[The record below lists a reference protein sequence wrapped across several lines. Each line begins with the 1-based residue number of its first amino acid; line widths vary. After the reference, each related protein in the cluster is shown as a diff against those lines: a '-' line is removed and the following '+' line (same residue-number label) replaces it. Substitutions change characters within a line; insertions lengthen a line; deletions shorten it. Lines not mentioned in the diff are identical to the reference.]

1 MKGDGPVGWLFSPAV
16 GLLGRLRYAY
26 KILVVPVVLLLLL
39 GFVAKAYVD
48 LQRGQVAFSV
58 KERVGV
64 AYLVPLLDLTA
75 KAVTARHLAVTGG
88 GPAAGVQDAVAGV
101 DSATGR
107 YGAELGTVDGWE
119 QAKQAL
125 IRAGTADGP
134 QAAFDAYN
142 TAVADLLALIVKSS
156 DESNLTLDPD
166 LDTYYLMDAL
176 VFRLPIL
183 LDAAGR
189 AVDQAA
195 LVRAAG
201 DAADQGQAR
210 VDLAIAAGTLATTRD
225 AIDAGLATA
234 VEKTRSTTLRGRA
247 EDGGKAVHD
256 AVSRVIDQA
265 TQAAKSGD
273 MTRLGSQQ
281 GDESRAATV
290 ALATALAPEL
300 DRLIDV
306 RIGGFQAKAV
316 RVEVAIALVVLLVA
330 WLLVGLY
337 RSATVPL
344 HRMVA
349 ALGALATGDLTRS
362 VPVETRDEL
371 GQMARAL
378 NHAIARVRNAVQA
391 ISGSA
396 GGLAGSSG
404 ELSTVSGSLRAAA
417 EEASAQAETVGAA
430 AEQVSR
436 NVDTVAT
443 GTEEMTASISEI
455 AKSASQAADVAA
467 EAVVIAEEAN
477 QTVSKLGAS
486 SAEVGD
492 VVRVITAIAEQT
504 NLLALNAT
512 IEASRAGEA
521 GRGFAVV
528 AGEVKELAQQ
538 TSTATGEIGRR
549 IEAIQA
555 DTRAAVEA
563 IGGIGQVI
571 GRINEG
577 VRDARSDGDSV
588 RPAARVQERTSG
600 SEDVPDAVRQLRR
613 ACMARQRRAGA
624 SPTPLRRRVPAWTPF
639 PRAARACLAAPSSVS
654 EISLSSSTASC
665 WRSSGQRARSG
676 RVWASSSAMK
686 RCASRSPSAVSVT
699 TVTRPSS
706 SPMRRLT
713 RPRAAARSTRWLTFE
728 RSQRSAWASSPTAA
742 GAIAAHSSSA
752 CCAVRPRVRLVWRKA
767 SSSATRSRPSACGT
781 VSAGW
786 WRGPV
791 SLMARG

>member
-1 MKGDGPVGWLFSPAV
+1 MGWLFSPAV

-362 VPVETRDEL
+362 VPVETRDEV

-378 NHAIARVRNAVQA
+378 NHAIARVRDAVQA
-391 ISGSA
+391 IGGSA

-467 EAVVIAEEAN
+467 EAVVIAEQAN
-477 QTVSKLGAS
+477 QTVARLGAS
-486 SAEVGD
+486 SAEVVD

-512 IEASRAGEA
+512 IEAARAGAA

-538 TSTATGEIGRR
+538 TSTATGEIGGR

-555 DTRAAVEA
+555 DTQAAVEA

-571 GRINEG
+571 GRINDLQATIASAVEEQT
-577 VRDARSDGDSV
+577 VTTNEISHSISKVAGDSKSIAV
-588 RPAARVQERTSG
+588 SITGVTGAAGQTTGAAATTQQTAEELARTTA
-600 SEDVPDAVRQLRR
+600 ELREIV
-613 ACMARQRRAGA
+613 AR
-624 SPTPLRRRVPAWTPF
+624 F
-639 PRAARACLAAPSSVS
+639 RAA
-654 EISLSSSTASC
+654 
-665 WRSSGQRARSG
+665 
-676 RVWASSSAMK
+676 
-686 RCASRSPSAVSVT
+686 
-699 TVTRPSS
+699 
-706 SPMRRLT
+706 
-713 RPRAAARSTRWLTFE
+713 
-728 RSQRSAWASSPTAA
+728 
-742 GAIAAHSSSA
+742 
-752 CCAVRPRVRLVWRKA
+752 
-767 SSSATRSRPSACGT
+767 
-781 VSAGW
+781 
-786 WRGPV
+786 
-791 SLMARG
+791 

>member
-1 MKGDGPVGWLFSPAV
+1 VGWLFSPAV

-39 GFVAKAYVD
+39 GFVAKAYVG
-48 LQRGQVAFSV
+48 LQRSQVAFSA

-75 KAVTARHLAVTGG
+75 RAVTARHLAVTGG
-88 GPAAGVQDAVAGV
+88 DPDAGVQDAVARV
-101 DSATGR
+101 DAATGR

-119 QAKQAL
+119 RAKQAL
-125 IRAGTADGP
+125 TPAGTADGP
-134 QAAFDAYN
+134 RAAFDAYN
-142 TAVADLLALIVKSS
+142 TAVADLLALIVKTS

-183 LDAAGR
+183 LATVGR

-195 LVRAAG
+195 LARAAG

-225 AIDAGLATA
+225 SVDAGLKTA
-234 VEKTRSTTLRGRA
+234 QDHTASTTLRGRA

-256 AVSRVIDQA
+256 AVSQVIDQA
-265 TQAAKSGD
+265 TQAAKGGD
-273 MTRLGSQQ
+273 MTRLGSRQ

-300 DRLIDV
+300 DQLLAV
-306 RIGGFQAKAV
+306 RIAGFRAKAV
-316 RVEVAIALVVLLVA
+316 RVEVAIALAVLLVA

-362 VPVETRDEL
+362 VPVETRDEV

-378 NHAIARVRNAVQA
+378 NHAIARVRDAVQA

-396 GGLAGSSG
+396 AGLAGSSG

-417 EEASAQAETVGAA
+417 EDASAQAATVGAA

-467 EAVVIAEEAN
+467 EAVVIAEQAN
-477 QTVSKLGAS
+477 QTVAKLGTS
-486 SAEVGD
+486 SAEVGA
-492 VVRVITAIAEQT
+492 VVKVITEIAKQT

-512 IEASRAGEA
+512 IEAARAGAA

-528 AGEVKELAQQ
+528 AGEVKELARQ

-549 IEAIQA
+549 IEAIGA

-571 GRINEG
+571 GRING
-577 VRDARSDGDSV
+577 LQATIAS
-588 RPAARVQERTSG
+588 
-600 SEDVPDAVRQLRR
+600 AVEEQ
-613 ACMARQRRAGA
+613 AV
-624 SPTPLRRRVPAWTPF
+624 TTN
-639 PRAARACLAAPSSVS
+639 
-654 EISLSSSTASC
+654 EIS
-665 WRSSGQRARSG
+665 RSISEVAGGSK
-676 RVWASSSAMK
+676 SI
-686 RCASRSPSAVSVT
+686 AVSITGVT
-699 TVTRPSS
+699 G
-706 SPMRRLT
+706 
-713 RPRAAARSTRWLTFE
+713 AAAQTTGDAATTQQTAEELARTTTELREIVARF
-728 RSQRSAWASSPTAA
+728 SAA
-742 GAIAAHSSSA
+742 
-752 CCAVRPRVRLVWRKA
+752 
-767 SSSATRSRPSACGT
+767 
-781 VSAGW
+781 
-786 WRGPV
+786 
-791 SLMARG
+791 

>member
-1 MKGDGPVGWLFSPAV
+1 MGWLFSPAV

-48 LQRGQVAFSV
+48 LQRSQVAFSA

-75 KAVTARHLAVTGG
+75 KVVTARHLAVTGG
-88 GPAAGVQDAVAGV
+88 EPAAGVQDAVARV
-101 DSATGR
+101 DAASGR
-107 YGAELGTVDGWE
+107 YGAELDTVDGWNK
-119 QAKQAL
+119 AKQAL
-125 IRAGTADGP
+125 IRAGSADGP
-134 QAAFDAYN
+134 AAFEAYN
-142 TAVADLLALIVKSS
+142 TAVADLLALIVKTS

-183 LDAAGR
+183 LDTAGR

-195 LVRAAG
+195 LARAAG
-201 DAADQGQAR
+201 DASDQSQAR

-225 AIDAGLATA
+225 SIDAGLATS

-256 AVSRVIDQA
+256 AVSQVVDQA

-273 MTRLGSQQ
+273 MTRLGSRQ

-300 DRLIDV
+300 DRLIEV
-306 RIGGFQAKAV
+306 RIGGFQAKAR

-344 HRMVA
+344 HRMVT
-349 ALGALATGDLTRS
+349 ALGALAAGDLTRS
-362 VPVETRDEL
+362 VPVETRDEI
-371 GQMARAL
+371 GQMAGAL
-378 NHAIARVRNAVQA
+378 NHAITRVRDAVQA
-391 ISGSA
+391 IGGSA
-396 GGLAGSSG
+396 GGLASSSG
-404 ELSTVSGSLRAAA
+404 ELSTVSGSLRTAA

-430 AEQVSR
+430 AEQVSH

-443 GTEEMTASISEI
+443 GTEEMSAAISEI
-455 AKSASQAADVAA
+455 ARSASQAADVAA

-477 QTVSKLGAS
+477 QTVARLGTS
-486 SAEVGD
+486 SAEVGE
-492 VVRVITAIAEQT
+492 VVKVITAIAQQT

-512 IEASRAGEA
+512 IEAARAGAA

-538 TSTATGEIGRR
+538 TAGATGEIGTR
-549 IEAIQA
+549 IETIQA

-571 GRINEG
+571 GHINDLQTTIASAVEEQT
-577 VRDARSDGDSV
+577 VTTNEISRTLSEVAGDSKSIAV
-588 RPAARVQERTSG
+588 SITGVTEAAAQTTGDAATTQQTAEELARTTT
-600 SEDVPDAVRQLRR
+600 ELRR
-613 ACMARQRRAGA
+613 
-624 SPTPLRRRVPAWTPF
+624 
-639 PRAARACLAAPSSVS
+639 
-654 EISLSSSTASC
+654 
-665 WRSSGQRARSG
+665 
-676 RVWASSSAMK
+676 
-686 RCASRSPSAVSVT
+686 
-699 TVTRPSS
+699 S
-706 SPMRRLT
+706 SPASAPPSLGF
-713 RPRAAARSTRWLTFE
+713 RP
-728 RSQRSAWASSPTAA
+728 
-742 GAIAAHSSSA
+742 
-752 CCAVRPRVRLVWRKA
+752 
-767 SSSATRSRPSACGT
+767 
-781 VSAGW
+781 
-786 WRGPV
+786 
-791 SLMARG
+791 

>member
-16 GLLGRLRYAY
+16 RLLGRLRYAY

-39 GFVAKAYVD
+39 AFVAKAYVD
-48 LQRGQVAFSV
+48 LQRSQVAFSA
-58 KERVGV
+58 KERDGV
-64 AYLVPLLDLTA
+64 AYLAPLLDLTA
-75 KAVTARHLAVTGG
+75 KVVTARHLAVTGG
-88 GPAAGVQDAVAGV
+88 EPDAGVQDTVARV
-101 DSATGR
+101 DAATGR
-107 YGAELGTVDGWE
+107 YGAELDTVDGWE

-125 IRAGTADGP
+125 TRAGTADGP

-142 TAVADLLALIVKSS
+142 TAVAELLALIVKTS

-166 LDTYYLMDAL
+166 LDTYYPMDAL

-183 LDAAGR
+183 LDATGR

-201 DAADQGQAR
+201 DAAEQGQAR

-225 AIDAGLATA
+225 SIDAGLATSM
-234 VEKTRSTTLRGRA
+234 EKTRSTTLRGRA

-256 AVSRVIDQA
+256 AVTQVIDQA

-273 MTRLGSQQ
+273 MTRLGSRQ
-281 GDESRAATV
+281 GDESRAATF

-300 DRLIDV
+300 DQLIAV

-316 RVEVAIALVVLLVA
+316 RVEVAIALAVLLVA

-344 HRMVA
+344 QRMVA

-378 NHAIARVRNAVQA
+378 NHAIARVRDAVQA

-467 EAVVIAEEAN
+467 EAVVIAEQAN
-477 QTVSKLGAS
+477 QTVARLGAS
-486 SAEVGD
+486 SAEVVD
-492 VVRVITAIAEQT
+492 VVRVITTIAEQT

-512 IEASRAGEA
+512 IEAARAGAA

-538 TSTATGEIGRR
+538 TSAATEDIKSR
-549 IEAIQA
+549 IA
-555 DTRAAVEA
+555 
-563 IGGIGQVI
+563 
-571 GRINEG
+571 G
-577 VRDARSDGDSV
+577 V
-588 RPAARVQERTSG
+588 Q
-600 SEDVPDAVRQLRR
+600 
-613 ACMARQRRAGA
+613 
-624 SPTPLRRRVPAWTPF
+624 
-639 PRAARACLAAPSSVS
+639 
-654 EISLSSSTASC
+654 SSTAGGISEIEKVAQVIHDVSDIV
-665 WRSSGQRARSG
+665 SSIAAAIEEQA
-676 RVWASSSAMK
+676 
-686 RCASRSPSAVSVT
+686 
-699 TVTRPSS
+699 TVTKD
-706 SPMRRLT
+706 
-713 RPRAAARSTRWLTFE
+713 
-728 RSQRSAWASSPTAA
+728 
-742 GAIAAHSSSA
+742 IA
-752 CCAVRPRVRLVWRKA
+752 
-767 SSSATRSRPSACGT
+767 TN
-781 VSAGW
+781 
-786 WRGPV
+786 
-791 SLMARG
+791 

>member
-1 MKGDGPVGWLFSPAV
+1 MGWLFSPAV

-39 GFVAKAYVD
+39 GFVARAYVD
-48 LQRGQVAFSV
+48 LQRSQVAFSA

-75 KAVTARHLAVTGG
+75 KVVTARHLAVTGG
-88 GPAAGVQDAVAGV
+88 EPAAGVQDAVARV
-101 DSATGR
+101 DAASGR
-107 YGAELGTVDGWE
+107 YGAELDTVDGWNK
-119 QAKQAL
+119 AKQAL
-125 IRAGTADGP
+125 IRAGSADGP
-134 QAAFDAYN
+134 AAFEAYN
-142 TAVADLLALIVKSS
+142 TAVADLLALIVKTS

-183 LDAAGR
+183 LDTAGR

-195 LVRAAG
+195 LARAAG
-201 DAADQGQAR
+201 DASDQSQAR

-225 AIDAGLATA
+225 SIDAGLATS

-256 AVSRVIDQA
+256 AVSQVVDQA

-273 MTRLGSQQ
+273 MTRLGSRQ

-300 DRLIDV
+300 DRLIEV
-306 RIGGFQAKAV
+306 RIGGFQAKAR

-344 HRMVA
+344 HRMVT
-349 ALGALATGDLTRS
+349 ALGALAAGDLTRS
-362 VPVETRDEL
+362 VPVETRDEI
-371 GQMARAL
+371 GQMAGAL
-378 NHAIARVRNAVQA
+378 NHAITRVRDAVQA
-391 ISGSA
+391 IGGSA
-396 GGLAGSSG
+396 GGLASSSG
-404 ELSTVSGSLRAAA
+404 ELSTVSGSLRTAA

-430 AEQVSR
+430 AEQVSH

-443 GTEEMTASISEI
+443 GTEEMSAAISEI
-455 AKSASQAADVAA
+455 ARSASQAADVAA

-477 QTVSKLGAS
+477 QTVARLGTS
-486 SAEVGD
+486 SAEVGE
-492 VVRVITAIAEQT
+492 VVKVITAIAQQT

-512 IEASRAGEA
+512 IEAARAGAA

-538 TSTATGEIGRR
+538 TAGATGEIGTR
-549 IEAIQA
+549 IETIQA

-571 GRINEG
+571 GHINDLQTTIASAVEEQT
-577 VRDARSDGDSV
+577 VTTNEISRTLSEVAGDSKSIAV
-588 RPAARVQERTSG
+588 SITGVTEAAAQTTGDAATTQQTAEELARTTT
-600 SEDVPDAVRQLRR
+600 ELRR
-613 ACMARQRRAGA
+613 
-624 SPTPLRRRVPAWTPF
+624 
-639 PRAARACLAAPSSVS
+639 
-654 EISLSSSTASC
+654 
-665 WRSSGQRARSG
+665 
-676 RVWASSSAMK
+676 
-686 RCASRSPSAVSVT
+686 
-699 TVTRPSS
+699 S
-706 SPMRRLT
+706 SPASAPPSLGF
-713 RPRAAARSTRWLTFE
+713 RP
-728 RSQRSAWASSPTAA
+728 
-742 GAIAAHSSSA
+742 
-752 CCAVRPRVRLVWRKA
+752 
-767 SSSATRSRPSACGT
+767 
-781 VSAGW
+781 
-786 WRGPV
+786 
-791 SLMARG
+791 